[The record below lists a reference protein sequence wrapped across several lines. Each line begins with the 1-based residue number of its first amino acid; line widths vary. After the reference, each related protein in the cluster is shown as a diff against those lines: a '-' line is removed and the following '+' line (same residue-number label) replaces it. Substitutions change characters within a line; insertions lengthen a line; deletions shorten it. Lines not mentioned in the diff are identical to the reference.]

1 MLRAALA
8 QVNAILRKELLDG
21 LRDRRSLLSALLF
34 PLLGPVL
41 CAVLLSTMASSGS
54 KSEPLELAVVGAENA
69 PSLVDFLETQGVD
82 LQEPPANPEAAVRDG
97 ELDVVLVIPPDYGEE
112 FRAGRSATV
121 RLVVDNSRKSSRSNI
136 SRSKKILS
144 AWSSQLATLRLLA
157 RGVSP
162 ELLQPVAVEEIDLA
176 TPQKLAAALL
186 DMITMFVILAA
197 FFCNMYI
204 AIDST
209 AGERERRS
217 LEPLLINPVD
227 RDMIVLGKWGATV
240 LFGAAGVALTLVFT
254 TIAMGYVPMEDLGVR
269 VTLGPVVVFK
279 ILAVTLPLSMLAG
292 AMQLLVA
299 SFARS
304 FKEAQTYIS
313 LILFLPM
320 MPGIAMSMNPM
331 KTEDWMML
339 IPVLSQQLLVSDMM
353 RGDPTS
359 VTRHALAI
367 LATFVVSALFLWWTA
382 KLFRRE
388 TIVFGR

>member
-1 MLRAALA
+1 MRAEMLYQALA
-8 QVNAILRKELLDG
+8 ILQKELLDG

-34 PLLGPVL
+34 PLLGPIL
-41 CAVLLSTMASSGS
+41 CAVLLNTMANSSS
-54 KSEPLELAVVGAENA
+54 RTEPLELAVLGSANA
-69 PSLVDFLETQGVD
+69 PSLVAFLETQGVTVLD
-82 LQEPPANPEAAVRDG
+82 PPRDPEAAVRDG
-97 ELDVVLVIPPDYGEE
+97 ELDVVLIIPEGYGER
-112 FRAGRSATV
+112 FRSGHSARV
-121 RLVVDNSRKSSRSNI
+121 ELVLDNSRSSARHTI
-136 SRSKKILS
+136 SRTKKVLA
-144 AWSSQLATLRLLA
+144 AWSGQLATLRLLA

-162 ELLQPVAVEEIDLA
+162 ELLQPVVVDERDLA
-176 TPQKLAAALL
+176 TPQKLAASLL

-197 FFCNMYI
+197 FFCNMYL
-204 AIDST
+204 AIDAT

-240 LFGAAGVALTLVFT
+240 IFGGAGVVLTLVFI
-254 TIAMGYVPMEDLGVR
+254 TIAMGYVPLQDIGVR
-269 VTLGPVVVFK
+269 VSLGPAVVGQ
-279 ILAVTLPLSMLAG
+279 ILAVTLPLSLLAG

-320 MPGIAMSMNPM
+320 LPGLALSMNPV

-339 IPVLSQQLLVSDMM
+339 VPMLSQQLLVSDMM
-353 RGDPTS
+353 RGDPTG
-359 VTRHALAI
+359 VVRHALAI
-367 LATFVVSALFLWWTA
+367 ASTLVVSGLFLWWTA
-382 KLFRRE
+382 RLFRKE

>member
-1 MLRAALA
+1 
-8 QVNAILRKELLDG
+8 
-21 LRDRRSLLSALLF
+21 
-34 PLLGPVL
+34 
-41 CAVLLSTMASSGS
+41 
-54 KSEPLELAVVGAENA
+54 
-69 PSLVDFLETQGVD
+69 
-82 LQEPPANPEAAVRDG
+82 
-97 ELDVVLVIPPDYGEE
+97 
-112 FRAGRSATV
+112 
-121 RLVVDNSRKSSRSNI
+121 
-136 SRSKKILS
+136 
-144 AWSSQLATLRLLA
+144 
-157 RGVSP
+157 
-162 ELLQPVAVEEIDLA
+162 
-176 TPQKLAAALL
+176 
-186 DMITMFVILAA
+186 
-197 FFCNMYI
+197 
-204 AIDST
+204 
-209 AGERERRS
+209 
-217 LEPLLINPVD
+217 
-227 RDMIVLGKWGATV
+227 MIVLGKWGATV

>member
-1 MLRAALA
+1 MFN
-8 QVNAILRKELLDG
+8 QMFAILQKELKDG
-21 LRDRRSLLSALLF
+21 LRDRRSLMSALLF

-41 CAVLLSTMASSGS
+41 CAVLLNTVANSSTRS
-54 KSEPLELAVVGAENA
+54 KPLELSIVGAENA
-69 PSLVDFLETQGVD
+69 PSLVAFLYTNGVEI
-82 LQEPPANPEAAVRDG
+82 QAPPPDPHEAVRDG
-97 ELDVVLVIPPDYGEE
+97 ELDVVLIIPEDYGER
-112 FRAGRSATV
+112 FRAGKSARV
-121 RLVVDNSRKSSRSNI
+121 ELVVDNSRTSARTNI
-136 SRSKKILS
+136 SRSKKILQ

-162 ELLQPVAVEEIDLA
+162 ELLQPVAIDEVDLS
-176 TPQKLAAALL
+176 TPQKLAASLL

-197 FFCNMYI
+197 FFCNMYL
-204 AIDST
+204 AIDAT

-240 LFGAAGVALTLVFT
+240 LFGAAGVVMTLLFT
-254 TIAMGYVPMEDLGVR
+254 TITMGFVPLEEIGVR
-269 VTLGPVVVFK
+269 ISLGPPVIGA
-279 ILAVTLPLSMLAG
+279 ILLVTMPLTFLAG

-320 MPGIAMSMNPM
+320 LPGIALTMNPV

-339 IPVLSQQLLVSDMM
+339 VPMLSQQLLVSDMM
-353 RGDPTS
+353 RGDPTG
-359 VTRHALAI
+359 VLRHALAI
-367 LATFVVSALFLWWTA
+367 VSTLVISGLFLWWTA
-382 KLFRRE
+382 QLFRKE